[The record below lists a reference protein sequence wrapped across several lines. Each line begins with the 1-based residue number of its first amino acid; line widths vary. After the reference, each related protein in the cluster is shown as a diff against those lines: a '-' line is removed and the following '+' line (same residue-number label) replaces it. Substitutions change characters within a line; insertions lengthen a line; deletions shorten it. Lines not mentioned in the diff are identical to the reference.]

1 MVFID
6 VFFYRYVFSGFL
18 FSLCCGL
25 VILKMQC
32 NYWWEMF

>member
-6 VFFYRYVFSGFL
+6 VFFYRYVFNGFL
-18 FSLCCGL
+18 FSVCCDFF
-25 VILKMQC
+25 ILKMQC